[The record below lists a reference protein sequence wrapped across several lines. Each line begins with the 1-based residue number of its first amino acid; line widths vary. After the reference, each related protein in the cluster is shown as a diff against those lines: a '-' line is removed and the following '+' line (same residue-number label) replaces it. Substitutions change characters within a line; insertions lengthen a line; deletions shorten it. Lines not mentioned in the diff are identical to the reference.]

1 MKFNDKLIIRHIVRF
16 LFVSGLIIAIGY
28 SFYKESVFISTRW
41 PFQFFG
47 TGITL
52 GIAYATFST
61 NNYRTAIGI
70 LLLWY
75 IVFTGFL
82 FEHNSWIFILNGTY
96 IALTSAALYL
106 YLIIIKKTFAS
117 NNIVRVIISGLL
129 FGITNSLI
137 ILLLAL
143 FSSHFVFNNLS
154 ILLQPM
160 LLNLRI
166 GIIIGILTGIGIN
179 LTDLFI
185 KSFLT

>member
-16 LFVSGLIIAIGY
+16 LIVTGLIIAAGY

-41 PFQFFG
+41 PFQFFS
-47 TGITL
+47 TGISL
-52 GIAYATFST
+52 GLAYAAFST
-61 NNYRTAIGI
+61 KKYRAAIGI

-82 FEHNSWIFILNGTY
+82 FEHNAWIFILNGTY

-106 YLIIIKKTFAS
+106 YLKIIQKSFAS
-117 NNIVRVIISGLL
+117 SSIFQVILSGLL

-137 ILLLAL
+137 IVLLAL
-143 FSSHFVFNNLS
+143 FSSHFEFNNLS
-154 ILLQPM
+154 ILVQPM

-166 GIIIGILTGIGIN
+166 GIIIGLLTGISIN
-179 LTDLFI
+179 LADLFI